1 MASRNGSTR
10 RWRNVRARVLRRDLL
25 CLLQL
30 PGCTTI
36 STTADHILPVAR
48 GGALYD
54 MDNLRGACASC
65 NRAKS
70 DRLDCEL
77 ERTVSAR
84 EW

>member
-1 MASRNGSTR
+1 MTRNGSTR
-10 RWRNVRARVLRRDLL
+10 RWRTVRARVLKRDPL
-25 CLLQL
+25 CLLVL

-48 GGALYD
+48 GGDLYD

-70 DRLDCEL
+70 DRLDDEL
-77 ERTVSAR
+77 ERPFASR
-84 EW
+84 DW

>member
-1 MASRNGSTR
+1 MTRNGSTR
-10 RWRNVRARVLRRDLL
+10 RWRTVRARVLKRDPI
-25 CLLQL
+25 CLLGL

-54 MDNLRGACASC
+54 LDNLRGACFPC
-65 NRAKS
+65 NRQKS
-70 DRLDCEL
+70 DRLDTEL
-77 ERTVSAR
+77 EAPSAR